1 MRQKFKGLKTVTEAA
16 NAVRKDGVV
25 EERSIVGRRV
35 TERTPGRDGSDYAGT
50 SSDKISENLIRRK
63 PKVSWGR

>member
-1 MRQKFKGLKTVTEAA
+1 MVG
-16 NAVRKDGVV
+16 
-25 EERSIVGRRV
+25 ERSIIGRRV
-35 TERTPGRDGSDYAGT
+35 TERTPGRDRSDDAET

>member
-1 MRQKFKGLKTVTEAA
+1 M
-16 NAVRKDGVV
+16 
-25 EERSIVGRRV
+25 
-35 TERTPGRDGSDYAGT
+35 TERTSGPLGSDYAGM